1 MSIFNSTNE
10 GRVQKIVD
18 ITQLLNQSAQSNKAS
33 QEEIWKLLDPAIT
46 AISDLV
52 QGEKPEA
59 PQNDQRATEKRQETH
74 SKPTWVSVREMAQEA
89 PLPDL
94 VAAVAI
100 FLNRIDEH
108 LNP

>member
-18 ITQLLNQSAQSNKAS
+18 ITQLLSQSAQSNKAS
-33 QEEIWKLLDPAIT
+33 QDEIWKLLDPAIT
-46 AISDLV
+46 AISELV

-59 PQNDQRATEKRQETH
+59 PEKCQETYN
-74 SKPTWVSVREMAQEA
+74 KPTWVSVREMAQEA